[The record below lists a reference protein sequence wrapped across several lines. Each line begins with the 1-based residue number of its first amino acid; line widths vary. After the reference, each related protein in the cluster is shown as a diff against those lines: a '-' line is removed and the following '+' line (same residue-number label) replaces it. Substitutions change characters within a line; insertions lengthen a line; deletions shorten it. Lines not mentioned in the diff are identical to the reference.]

1 MPTAITG
8 IRGLNE
14 TGSGLLA
21 SYQGDS
27 LTGIGVPSIVGLIQS
42 DNKAASA
49 GYASTALY
57 TVGATSGVFEITS
70 YLDVYAG
77 SGTGTIQAMV
87 VFWGDDSGTPRV
99 LNVGSAVSANTAVI
113 TAAPTLGRSGG
124 SVLIM
129 PSANTT
135 IYGSAVLAGGSGTP
149 SYRFAMACKRIN

>member
-70 YLDVYAG
+70 YLDVYGA
-77 SGTGTIQAMV
+77 SGTGLIQAQV

-99 LNVGSAVSANTAVI
+99 LNVGSAVTCASTVTPLLQRGGGSALIMASANTV
-113 TAAPTLGRSGG
+113 
-124 SVLIM
+124 
-129 PSANTT
+129 
-135 IYGSAVLAGGSGTP
+135 IYGSAAFVGTSATP
-149 SYRFAMACKRIN
+149 SYRFAMACKRLN